1 MKEVDYINAYEMALA
16 QFNLMQ
22 IKQENEL
29 LKTIAGATVPI
40 PAYNFLPVSRVEN
53 IGPSVRFSDCF
64 EPIKPPEP
72 DEYKKGWLDGWIAC
86 TEYFIKSEGYN
97 KEAKR

>member
-1 MKEVDYINAYEMALA
+1 MKEVDYTNAYAMALA
-16 QFNLMQ
+16 QFNIMQ

-29 LKTIAGATVPI
+29 LKTTAGATVPI

-53 IGPSVRFSDCF
+53 IGASVRFSDCF

-72 DEYKKGWLDGWIAC
+72 DEYEKGWLDGWIAC

-97 KEAKR
+97 KEE